1 AIVGVPDEKF
11 GELTKAV
18 VVPKIGVTLT
28 EQEVKDW
35 VMDRMAKFKTPT
47 YVEFIK
53 ELPRN
58 AAGKVMKKELRYI
71 PEKETGVATQ
81 AG

>member
-1 AIVGVPDEKF
+1 
-11 GELTKAV
+11 
-18 VVPKIGVTLT
+18 
-28 EQEVKDW
+28 
-35 VMDRMAKFKTPT
+35 MAKFKTPT

-71 PEKETGVATQ
+71 PGQKADEASQ